1 MSNNYWDDEDEELD
15 TDNITGN
22 ESGSDLLKKLRKAK
36 RSDEKRIKELTE
48 QLETLYIGQ
57 SERIVKET
65 LEKKGVNPK
74 AIRLIL
80 KDLDEVSEESVNNW
94 LDDNADLFGLEVRQD
109 APEVNSQNRAALRQQ
124 DLVTQ
129 GAITPDRAEDM
140 SMRIANADS
149 AEEIINMIY
158 GS

>member
-15 TDNITGN
+15 TDTITGN

-94 LDDNADLFGLEVRQD
+94 LDDNADLFGLEVSQD